1 MPDMRVGPHVSDE
14 FHFTD
19 PDDTHPATSDEELL
33 MWLGP
38 RYAALG
44 AGEGV
49 RLDRIVEE
57 LASGFHALA
66 DVTKAVSVF
75 GSARVPDGHPEYEFT
90 RSICATLGR
99 AGFAIIPGGGPGLME
114 AANRGAKDAGARSIG
129 LRIELPFEQGAN
141 PYVDDLVTF
150 RYFFVRKVMFVRYAA
165 GFIVFPGGY
174 GTMDEFFE
182 ALVLI
187 QTGKIYHFPV
197 VLVGDD
203 YWRGLLDW
211 FRGTLAADG
220 KIAANDLL
228 LFQQTS
234 DPDEIA
240 RILSDAWEKQPETP
254 AP

>member
-1 MPDMRVGPHVSDE
+1 MSDE
-14 FHFTD
+14 FRFTD
-19 PDDTHPATSDEELL
+19 PEDVHPSTHDEELL

-38 RYAALG
+38 RYARLD
-44 AGEGV
+44 AGEGE

-75 GSARVPDGHPEYEFT
+75 GSARVPDGHPEYELT
-90 RSICATLGR
+90 RNICATLGR
-99 AGFAIIPGGGPGLME
+99 AGFTIITGGGPGLME

-129 LRIELPFEQGAN
+129 LRIELPFEQGVNA
-141 PYVDDLVTF
+141 YVEEQLTF

-165 GFIVFPGGY
+165 GFIVCPGGY
-174 GTMDEFFE
+174 GTMDELFE

-187 QTGKIYHFPV
+187 QTGKVYSFPV
-197 VLVGDD
+197 ILAGDD
-203 YWRGLLDW
+203 YWRGLVDW
-211 FRGTLAADG
+211 LRTTLEPSG
-220 KIAANDLL
+220 KIAPADLL

-240 RILSDAWEKQPETP
+240 RIMQTAWDEQPATQP
-254 AP
+254 P